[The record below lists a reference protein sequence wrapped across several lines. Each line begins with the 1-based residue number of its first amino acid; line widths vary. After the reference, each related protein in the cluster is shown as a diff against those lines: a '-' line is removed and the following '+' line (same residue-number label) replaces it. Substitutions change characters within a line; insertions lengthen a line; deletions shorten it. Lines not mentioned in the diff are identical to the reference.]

1 MGKGDV
7 PARDGPFGIGGGFG
21 GAGAAGGA
29 YAVDLL
35 YATSPPLDADR
46 LGPRVRAFCPRA
58 EAADAGGRPPILFS
72 HKDHLVPVD
81 LPVAAPGDPVPVVP
95 ARTVVMPTDRVID
108 VAALHASLGQTRDW
122 DDAADALARST
133 ARVVVTDLLARDL
146 PPRERLALF
155 EAVLLGV
162 IEAARPAAIH
172 WRPAGKLVDP
182 AALLK
187 ASGSPEVDALPQAA
201 INVRLFRVKRSEQ
214 ARHAEQARPSEQARH
229 ADQDLLMD
237 TLGLA
242 ALGLP
247 DFQVVFHGMEPARVA
262 GHLYA
267 VALYTLR
274 SGDPVDDGQTIEG
287 PTRGTEWTARLTAA
301 AAEPPRAVVEFD
313 PGPDYSGRAA

>member
-7 PARDGPFGIGGGFG
+7 PARDGPFGFGGPGASTGGGG
-21 GAGAAGGA
+21 G
-29 YAVDLL
+29 YAVELL
-35 YATSPPLDADR
+35 YASSPPLDADK
-46 LGPRVRAFCPRA
+46 LAPRVRAFCPRSDA
-58 EAADAGGRPPILFS
+58 VDAGGRPPILFS

-81 LPVAAPGDPVPVVP
+81 LPADANGDVAAAVP
-95 ARTVVMPTDRVID
+95 ARTVVMPTDRVVD
-108 VAALHASLGQTRDW
+108 VAALHESLGQTRDW
-122 DDAADALARST
+122 DDAALALARST
-133 ARVVVTDLLARDL
+133 ARVVVTDLLAKDL

-201 INVRLFRVKRSEQ
+201 INVRLFRVKHS
-214 ARHAEQARPSEQARH
+214 
-229 ADQDLLMD
+229 DQDLLMD

-247 DFQVVFHGMEPARVA
+247 DLQVVFHKMEPARVA
-262 GHLYA
+262 AHLYA

-274 SGDPVDDGQTIEG
+274 NGDFVDDGETIEG
-287 PTRGTEWTARLTAA
+287 PTRGTEWTARHAA
-301 AAEPPRAVVEFD
+301 ALAEPPRPVVDFD
-313 PGPDYSGRAA
+313 PGPDYSVRAA